1 MKTLILLILSAFT
14 AFAATTYPVL
24 TDNAN
29 RTFSGGATNLALLN
43 QSQKLAGA
51 ITATNA
57 SNILGGDGSRITGI
71 VAAATNS
78 LPMNQNQFDP
88 TSTNIAIGALMTNGV
103 FRQSSGNAL
112 TVNTNTL
119 IVGTNDVSMGGSL
132 SVTGLVAIPN
142 SSASSLAGSSLRFGT
157 SAAIGYSAGGLEME
171 FWVNTAFAMGLDYR
185 WLQLDTAYPIVW
197 GTASPG
203 GGQDAALRR
212 YAAGVLGVDSST
224 SGVYRDLRLRTLL
237 AYAQDSD
244 PASSATFGQLY
255 AKTNGATT
263 EVYVMDGAG
272 NVTQISPHAR
282 ASSPAP
288 ASVDAGDKTPI
299 VIHHKNLYT
308 GEQEWLHLSAM
319 ARKLEQL
326 TGEKFVWKSRIPA
339 AEVRDWDAEQA
350 RLEAES
356 DDEVKADRKRLR
368 EWERSNAL
376 DKGAAPTVREKYRRA
391 PKPDFLK

>member
-1 MKTLILLILSAFT
+1 MKTIILLILSAFT

-29 RTFSGGATNLALLN
+29 RTFSGGGTNLALLN
-43 QSQKLAGA
+43 G
-51 ITATNA
+51 TNVFTGTNTFPYLIGNGGGLTNLPSA
-57 SNILGGDGSRITGI
+57 S
-71 VAAATNS
+71 VV
-78 LPMNQNQFDP
+78 MNQNQFDS
-88 TSTNIAIGALMTNGV
+88 TSTNIKSGATFTNGV

-112 TVNTNTL
+112 TVNTNAL
-119 IVGTNDVSMGGSL
+119 IVSTNDVSMGGSL

-157 SAAIGYSAGGLEME
+157 SAAIGHSAGGLEME
-171 FWVNTAFAMGLDYR
+171 FWANTAFAMGLDYR

-197 GTASPG
+197 GTASPS

-224 SGVYRDLRLRTLL
+224 SGAYRDLRLRTLL
-237 AYAQDSD
+237 TYAQDSD

-282 ASSPAP
+282 VSSPAP

-299 VIHHKNLYT
+299 VIHHKNLFT
-308 GEQEWLHLSAM
+308 GEQEWLHISAM

-326 TGEKFVWKSRIPA
+326 TGEKFVWKRRIPD

-368 EWERSNAL
+368 EWEQITSPN
-376 DKGAAPTVREKYRRA
+376 KGPAPAVRKKYLRA
-391 PKPDFLK
+391 PKPDFLQ